1 MALFKKK
8 KTTSNQT
15 NKIEEE
21 VNNRSIRRMTVKE
34 MIAPTGI
41 DVSSLD
47 HLEIISNV
55 NRYARSFFVANL
67 PRMCTFP
74 ELFRSM
80 YMFGDINTS
89 VYINPIL
96 ESKSQTDLNRVI
108 NELETER
115 IMAED
120 RGNINRARLLAQKR
134 METEDLRDEIAAGFN
149 KMFEATVVST

>member
-74 ELFRSM
+74 SFLEVC
-80 YMFGDINTS
+80 ICS
-89 VYINPIL
+89 VI
-96 ESKSQTDLNRVI
+96 
-108 NELETER
+108 
-115 IMAED
+115 
-120 RGNINRARLLAQKR
+120 
-134 METEDLRDEIAAGFN
+134 
-149 KMFEATVVST
+149 

>member
-89 VYINPIL
+89 V
-96 ESKSQTDLNRVI
+96 
-108 NELETER
+108 
-115 IMAED
+115 
-120 RGNINRARLLAQKR
+120 
-134 METEDLRDEIAAGFN
+134 
-149 KMFEATVVST
+149 

>member
-55 NRYARSFFVANL
+55 NRYARSFFVAYVHI
-67 PRMCTFP
+67 
-74 ELFRSM
+74 S
-80 YMFGDINTS
+80 
-89 VYINPIL
+89 
-96 ESKSQTDLNRVI
+96 
-108 NELETER
+108 
-115 IMAED
+115 
-120 RGNINRARLLAQKR
+120 RA
-134 METEDLRDEIAAGFN
+134 F
-149 KMFEATVVST
+149 